1 VTNTLEMIGHA
12 TLRIHAGGKTLLV
25 DPWFVDPIGAASL
38 FHFPPLVHDL
48 ATVAATTDAIH
59 LSHAHS
65 DHFNRAT
72 LAAFPRSVPIYLG
85 GYHRKGFRNAVQAL
99 GFRVIEVPFREPIV
113 LAGTAMKMTLLE
125 HDLGEGGYDSSM
137 VLETPGLT
145 AFANNDCLL
154 RPETYA
160 WIRERH
166 AIDVALLG
174 YSPTS
179 FYPICFELPT
189 DEKGALLR
197 RSAERRFDYF
207 LEAARLLTPALTVP
221 YANGMRYLGP
231 NELWKN
237 VSFSTAA
244 EAVERARALG
254 LAADVLGPGD
264 RVDAAHRVARV
275 STVYAAHEELAAIEA
290 HARAVSEWVAG
301 IAARVPAPRA
311 DLVDRFRTH
320 VLRLWRQIRQR
331 RPSIARQVIAYQL
344 LDPAPAHFFFDFT
357 RPDDQIFSRG
367 TPARYDMRYV
377 YPPGALQMALD
388 GAIGFDDL
396 HFADGVSIHQTA
408 YAPEYYAM
416 LLGELPEQD

>member
-1 VTNTLEMIGHA
+1 VTTTIEMVGHA
-12 TLRIHAGGKTLLV
+12 TLRIHAGGKTVLV
-25 DPWFVDPIGAASL
+25 DPWFVDPIGAASG

-48 ATVAATTDAIH
+48 ASVAATTDAIH

-72 LAAFPRSVPIYLG
+72 LEAFPRSVPIYLG
-85 GYHRKGFRNAVQAL
+85 AYRRQAFRDAVRAL
-99 GFRVIEVPFREPIV
+99 GFHVVDVPFKQPTM
-113 LAGTAMKMTLLE
+113 LAGTAMELTLLE
-125 HDLGEGGYDSSM
+125 HDVAEGGYDSSM
-137 VLETPGLT
+137 VLKTPALT
-145 AFANNDCLL
+145 VFANNDCLL
-154 RPETYA
+154 RPETYG

-166 AIDVALLG
+166 AIDVAFLG

-179 FYPICFELPT
+179 FYPICFELPD
-189 DEKGALLR
+189 DEKAALLR

-207 LEAARLLTPALTVP
+207 LEAARLLAPALTVP

-231 NELWKN
+231 DALWKN
-237 VSFSTAA
+237 ASFSTAP
-244 EAVERARALG
+244 EAVQRARALG
-254 LAADVLGPGD
+254 LTADVLGPGD
-264 RVDAAHRVARV
+264 CVDAERRIARMRPV
-275 STVYAAHEELAAIEA
+275 HGTGQELAAIET

-320 VLRLWRQIRQR
+320 VLRLWRDIRAR
-331 RPSIARQVIAYQL
+331 RPQIARHLIAYEL
-344 LDPAPAHFFFDFT
+344 LDPAPARFFFDFT
-357 RPDDQIFSRG
+357 RPDDQIFSLG

-377 YPPGALQMALD
+377 YPPGPLQMALD

-396 HFADGVSIHQTA
+396 HFADGVSIHQHA